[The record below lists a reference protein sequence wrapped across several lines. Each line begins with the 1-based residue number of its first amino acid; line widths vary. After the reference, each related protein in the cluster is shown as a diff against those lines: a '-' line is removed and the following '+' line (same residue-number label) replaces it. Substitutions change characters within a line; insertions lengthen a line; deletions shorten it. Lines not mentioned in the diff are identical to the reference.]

1 MVGLGTIINVVG
13 IVCGG
18 LLGLAF
24 GKRLPER
31 FQTILIQATSVCV
44 LFLGIGGCMEQMFQ
58 LSEGKLVSGGSIM
71 MILCFVLGSIVG
83 ELINIDLRLEQ
94 FGVWLKEKTGSS
106 GDTTF
111 VDGFVTASLTVCIGA
126 MAVVGAVQDG
136 IYGNYSILAAKAVL
150 DLIIILVM
158 TASIGKGCI
167 FSAIPV
173 GLFQGLI
180 TVLAVF
186 IEPFL
191 TETALANLSLTGS
204 IMIFCIGINLIWDV
218 KIRVANMLPTLVFAV
233 LWDFLPVLA

>member
-1 MVGLGTIINVVG
+1 M
-13 IVCGG
+13 
-18 LLGLAF
+18 
-24 GKRLPER
+24 
-31 FQTILIQATSVCV
+31 
-44 LFLGIGGCMEQMFQ
+44 
-58 LSEGKLVSGGSIM
+58 
-71 MILCFVLGSIVG
+71 
-83 ELINIDLRLEQ
+83 INIDLRLEQ

>member
-1 MVGLGTIINVVG
+1 MIF
-13 IVCGG
+13 VCDKCHFIFSRTV
-18 LLGLAF
+18 APEQCPDC
-24 GKRLPER
+24 GKSAVRE
-31 FQTILIQATSVCV
+31 A
-44 LFLGIGGCMEQMFQ
+44 
-58 LSEGKLVSGGSIM
+58 SEA
-71 MILCFVLGSIVG
+71 
-83 ELINIDLRLEQ
+83 ERLEQ

-191 TETALANLSLTGS
+191 TETAPANLSLTGS
-204 IMIFCIGINLIWDV
+204 IMIFCIGVNLIWDV

-233 LWDFLPVLA
+233 LWDFLSVLA

>member
-31 FQTILIQATSVCV
+31 FQTILIQATSVCM
-44 LFLGIGGCMEQMFQ
+44 LFLGIGGCMEKMLQ
-58 LSEGKLVSGGSIM
+58 LTEGKLVSGGSIM

-83 ELINIDLRLEQ
+83 ELINIDRRLEQ

-191 TETALANLSLTGS
+191 TEAALANLSLTGS
-204 IMIFCIGINLIWDV
+204 IMIFCIGVNLIWDV
-218 KIRVANMLPTLVFAV
+218 KIGVANMLPTLVFAV

>member
-1 MVGLGTIINVVG
+1 MVGFGTIINVAG

-44 LFLGIGGCMEQMFQ
+44 LFLGIGGCMEKMLQ
-58 LSEGKLVSGGSIM
+58 LSEDKIVSSGSIM
-71 MILCFVLGSIVG
+71 MILCFVLGSVAG
-83 ELINIDLRLEQ
+83 ELINIDRRLEQ

-204 IMIFCIGINLIWDV
+204 IMIFCIGVNLIWDV

>member
-1 MVGLGTIINVVG
+1 MVGFGTIINVAG

-44 LFLGIGGCMEQMFQ
+44 LFLGIGGCMEKMLQ
-58 LSEGKLVSGGSIM
+58 LSEDKIVSSGSIM
-71 MILCFVLGSIVG
+71 MILCFVLGSVAG
-83 ELINIDLRLEQ
+83 ELINIDRRLEQ

-204 IMIFCIGINLIWDV
+204 IMIFCIGVNLIWDV
-218 KIRVANMLPTLVFAV
+218 KIRVANMLPTLIFAV

>member
-1 MVGLGTIINVVG
+1 MVGLGTVINVAG

-18 LLGLAF
+18 LLGLAL

-44 LFLGIGGCMEQMFQ
+44 LFLGIGGCMEQMLH
-58 LSEGKLVSGGSIM
+58 LSEGKLVSSGSIM
-71 MILCFVLGSIVG
+71 MILCFVFGSIVG

-94 FGVWLKEKTGSS
+94 FGAWLKVKTGSS

-150 DLIIILVM
+150 DLIIVLVM

-173 GLFQGLI
+173 GMFQGLI

-204 IMIFCIGINLIWDV
+204 IMIFCVGVNLIWDV

-233 LWDFLPVLA
+233 LWDFLPVLT

>member
-1 MVGLGTIINVVG
+1 MAGFGTIINVAG

-31 FQTILIQATSVCV
+31 FQTILIQASSVCV
-44 LFLGIGGCMEQMFQ
+44 LFLGIGGCMEQMLQ
-58 LSEGKLVSGGSIM
+58 LSEDKLVSSGSIM
-71 MILCFVLGSIVG
+71 MILCFVLGSVAG
-83 ELINIDLRLEQ
+83 ELINIDRRLEQ

-204 IMIFCIGINLIWDV
+204 IMIFCIGVNLIWNM

-233 LWDFLPVLA
+233 LWDFLPLV

>member
-44 LFLGIGGCMEQMFQ
+44 LFLGIGGCMEKMLQ
-58 LSEGKLVSGGSIM
+58 LTEGKLVSGGSIM

-83 ELINIDLRLEQ
+83 ELINIDRRLEQ
-94 FGVWLKEKTGSS
+94 FGVWLKEKTGNS

-191 TETALANLSLTGS
+191 TEAALANLSLTGS
-204 IMIFCIGINLIWDV
+204 IMIFCIGVNLIWDV

>member
-1 MVGLGTIINVVG
+1 MVGLGTIINVAGV
-13 IVCGG
+13 VCGG

-44 LFLGIGGCMEQMFQ
+44 LFLGIGGCMEQMLQ

-71 MILCFVLGSIVG
+71 MILCFVLGSVVG
-83 ELINIDLRLEQ
+83 ELINIDRRLEQ

-191 TETALANLSLTGS
+191 TEAALANLSLTGS
-204 IMIFCIGINLIWDV
+204 IMIFCIGVNLIWDV

>member
-1 MVGLGTIINVVG
+1 MVGLGTIINVIG

-31 FQTILIQATSVCV
+31 FQTILIQASSVCV
-44 LFLGIGGCMEQMFQ
+44 LFLGIGGCMEQMLQ
-58 LSEGKLVSGGSIM
+58 LSEDKLVSGGSIM
-71 MILCFVLGSIVG
+71 MIFCFVLGSIVG

-94 FGVWLKEKTGSS
+94 FGIWLKEKTGSS

-204 IMIFCIGINLIWDV
+204 IMIFCIGVNLIWNV

-233 LWDFLPVLA
+233 LWDFLPLV

>member
-1 MVGLGTIINVVG
+1 MVGLGTIINVIG

-31 FQTILIQATSVCV
+31 FQTILIQASSVCV
-44 LFLGIGGCMEQMFQ
+44 LFLGIGGCMEQMLQ
-58 LSEGKLVSGGSIM
+58 LSEDKLVSGGSIM

-83 ELINIDLRLEQ
+83 ELINIDQRLEQ
-94 FGVWLKEKTGSS
+94 FGIWLKERTGSS

-126 MAVVGAVQDG
+126 MAVV
-136 IYGNYSILAAKAVL
+136 
-150 DLIIILVM
+150 
-158 TASIGKGCI
+158 GCI

-204 IMIFCIGINLIWDV
+204 IMIFCIGVNLIWNV

-233 LWDFLPVLA
+233 LWDFLPLV

>member
-31 FQTILIQATSVCV
+31 FQIILIQATSVCV
-44 LFLGIGGCMEQMFQ
+44 LFLGIGGCMEKMLQ
-58 LSEGKLVSGGSIM
+58 LTEGKLVSGGSIM

-83 ELINIDLRLEQ
+83 ELINIDRRLEQ
-94 FGVWLKEKTGSS
+94 FGIWLKENTGSS

-191 TETALANLSLTGS
+191 TEAALANLSLTGS
-204 IMIFCIGINLIWDV
+204 IMIFCIGVNLIWDV

>member
-1 MVGLGTIINVVG
+1 MVGLGTVINVAG

-44 LFLGIGGCMEQMFQ
+44 LFLGIGGCMEQMLH
-58 LSEGKLVSGGSIM
+58 LSEGKLVSSGSIM
-71 MILCFVLGSIVG
+71 MILCFVFGSIVG

-94 FGVWLKEKTGSS
+94 FGAWLKEKTGSS

-150 DLIIILVM
+150 DLIIVLVM

-173 GLFQGLI
+173 GMFQGLI

-191 TETALANLSLTGS
+191 TETALGNLSLTGS
-204 IMIFCIGINLIWDV
+204 IMIFCVGVNLIWDV

-233 LWDFLPVLA
+233 LWDFLPVLT

>member
-1 MVGLGTIINVVG
+1 MVGLGTIINVAGV
-13 IVCGG
+13 VCGG

-44 LFLGIGGCMEQMFQ
+44 LFLGIGGCMEQMLQ
-58 LSEGKLVSGGSIM
+58 LSEGNLVSGGSIM
-71 MILCFVLGSIVG
+71 MILCFVFGSIVG

-94 FGVWLKEKTGSS
+94 FGAWLKEKTGSS
-106 GDTTF
+106 SDTTF

-180 TVLAVF
+180 TILAVF

-204 IMIFCIGINLIWDV
+204 IMIFCIGVNLIWDV

-233 LWDFLPVLA
+233 LWDFLPILA